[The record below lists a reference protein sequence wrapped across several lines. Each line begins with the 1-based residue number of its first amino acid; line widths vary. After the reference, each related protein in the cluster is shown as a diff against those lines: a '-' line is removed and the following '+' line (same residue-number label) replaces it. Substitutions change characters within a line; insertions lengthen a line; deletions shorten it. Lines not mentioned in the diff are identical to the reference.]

1 MSDKLPC
8 LAFTIDQLPSAMW
21 LRKEMTINT
30 TSKALAVLRF
40 RLNRS
45 ICDFIIKSELPGA
58 PFWLFY
64 RAFDILVHIACFIL
78 KIFNLRGNY
87 PVLTHYAGSEN
98 SPSFHFQ
105 KKSYSDLQSFPTAT
119 SYTNRTAYYQQRGV
133 FSGLIFFTSLHLCL
147 CGVWHQ
153 LLLVYISRV
162 GLCEWGERSGG
173 ESTSTDPG
181 TLCKPCQDQVQMQTL
196 FSVQLCRK
204 LPSVLFLCRNQE
216 HKLCPPHWGKQRCH
230 GKTAHLH

>member
-1 MSDKLPC
+1 
-8 LAFTIDQLPSAMW
+8 MW
-21 LRKEMTINT
+21 LRKEMAINT
-30 TSKALAVLRF
+30 TSKASAVLRF

-78 KIFNLRGNY
+78 KIFNQRGNY

-105 KKSYSDLQSFPTAT
+105 EKSYSDLQPFPTAT
-119 SYTNRTAYYQQRGV
+119 SYTNRTVYYQQSGV

-173 ESTSTDPG
+173 ESTSKTPAPYASPVK
-181 TLCKPCQDQVQMQTL
+181 TKFRCRLSSQFSCAENCLL
-196 FSVQLCRK
+196 FYSCAESK
-204 LPSVLFLCRNQE
+204 NTNSVLRTEGSKCVMA
-216 HKLCPPHWGKQRCH
+216 KQLICI
-230 GKTAHLH
+230 KCEPNTDSWWYQVPLF